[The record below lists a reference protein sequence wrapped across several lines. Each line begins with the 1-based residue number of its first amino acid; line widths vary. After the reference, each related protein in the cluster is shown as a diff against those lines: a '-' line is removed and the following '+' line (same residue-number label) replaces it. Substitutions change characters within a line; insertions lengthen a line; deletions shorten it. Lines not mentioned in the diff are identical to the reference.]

1 MFGLG
6 IPELIIILLAVALL
20 LFGSRKVVD
29 FARSLGRVGG
39 EFKKGKREIEK
50 ELKQEEEKAEKGED
64 GDAGEESRS
73 SGQGNPNTSTKTK
86 K

>member
-20 LFGSRKVVD
+20 LFGSSKVVD

-39 EFKKGKREIEK
+39 EFKRGRREIEK
-50 ELKQEEEKAEKGED
+50 ELKQEEEKGEQ
-64 GDAGEESRS
+64 GSESGGSGETASVS
-73 SGQGNPNTSTKTK
+73 DKTDNKTK